1 MFRSK
6 RICIVFQI
14 ILLIW
19 FFLDMIGVYFGNSF
33 LVARS
38 YQDDGVFF
46 LIYLATVLLFIFKE
60 KNRKMGSCG
69 FYGTLVYHPIS
80 FPRMVY
86 DFWLRCNGKN
96 RRKNQILFQG
106 LKVA

>member
-46 LIYLATVLLFIFKE
+46 LIYSATVLLFVFKE
-60 KNRKMGSCG
+60 KSENGLLRFLRHFGLSPN
-69 FYGTLVYHPIS
+69 F
-80 FPRMVY
+80 FPT
-86 DFWLRCNGKN
+86 NGI
-96 RRKNQILFQG
+96 RFLAP
-106 LKVA
+106 V